1 MKIVDKVKGIFKKN
15 KDPYGLDE
23 PIRDSIS
30 IINAGICG
38 DPEDDAVRIQNV
50 KDLVQIKTDLE
61 GPKRTLDP
69 NTIWAG
75 VFSLLGVGTVVV
87 YENRHVFSTA
97 AKQFIAKV
105 RL

>member
-1 MKIVDKVKGIFKKN
+1 MKIVEKVKGIFKKN

-30 IINAGICG
+30 IINAGICD
-38 DPEDDAVRIQNV
+38 DPEDDALRIQNA
-50 KDLVQIKTDLE
+50 KDLVQIKIDLE

-69 NTIWAG
+69 NTIWGG
-75 VFSLLGVGTVVV
+75 VFSLLGIGTIVV
-87 YENRHVFSTA
+87 YENRHVFSSA
-97 AKQFIAKV
+97 AKQFINKI